1 MTEERQPHPAEPIAR
16 DEKPVPQPQPPKNE
30 DAVASEAAKLADK
43 VKANA

>member
-16 DEKPVPQPQPPKNE
+16 DEKPVPQPPKNE